1 MKRTPLRNL
10 EEHLAGLL
18 LAAVALL
25 TIVQLILARAAPGLA
40 SPIPPLVLA
49 LFFVATL
56 LGIPAATRR
65 DAHLNLGL
73 LSRWAS
79 ERGKRVL
86 LLVSLVAALAFFAVL
101 LVSGVKYCQGLVA
114 GHNRGWLRWC
124 PDWVVAA
131 CVPVAA
137 ALAALRAIQ
146 VWREKRRASGGS
158 ERPGPPPGEGEGG

>member
-1 MKRTPLRNL
+1 MRTKLRNL
-10 EEHLAGLL
+10 EEQLAGLL

-25 TIVQLILARAAPGLA
+25 TCAQLILAQAVPELA

-65 DAHLNLGL
+65 EAHVSLGL

-79 ERGKRVL
+79 ERGRRALRV
-86 LLVSLVAALAFFAVL
+86 VSLVAMLAFFAGL
-101 LVSGVKYCQGLVA
+101 LVSGLKYCHGLFL

-131 CVPVAA
+131 SVPLAA
-137 ALAALRAIQ
+137 ALACLRAVQ
-146 VWREKRRASGGS
+146 AWREKRGRA
-158 ERPGPPPGEGEGG
+158 EEQPGPPPAEGEGG